1 MESARRA
8 LLVEDDQ
15 HVCELVDIVLRSEG
29 FSLEV
34 ASNGHSGL
42 ELATRGNYDLVVLD
56 LMLPRLDGWEVC
68 QRLRQNPDTRSVPII
83 MLTAK
88 GKEEDKVRGL
98 ELGADDYLT
107 KPFGLREF
115 LARVRALLRR
125 THDFRRPSAPLQF
138 GAMEIDHAS
147 HRLTMHGQDVELTP
161 KEFAL
166 VEMLA
171 HNYGQTLNREQLLQK
186 VWGLDYV
193 GGERTVDEHVKRVR
207 QKLAEADP
215 DHTYIQTVWGV
226 GYRFEVKEDAIQA

>member
-1 MESARRA
+1 METNRRA

-15 HVCELVDIVLRSEG
+15 HVCELVGIVLRSEG

-34 ASNGHSGL
+34 ASNGHSAL
-42 ELATRGNYDLVVLD
+42 ELAAQGNYDLIVLD

-68 QRLRQNPDTRSVPII
+68 HRLRRNPHTANVPIM

-125 THDFRRPSAPLQF
+125 TRDYRQSPSPLQF
-138 GAMEIDHAS
+138 GALEIDNSS
-147 HRLTMHGQDVELTP
+147 HRLTLHGQEIELTP

-171 HNYGQTLNREQLLQK
+171 CNYGQTLNREQLLQK

-207 QKLAEADP
+207 HKLAEADP
-215 DHTYIQTVWGV
+215 DRTYIQTVWGV
-226 GYRFEVKEDAIQA
+226 GYRFEVKDDAVQA